1 LFISCIIREL
11 DHIVGETVLP
21 NLASKDKHEFSVGQD
36 AEVIYTENVTM
47 ISSKPFQ
54 EAVASNSANMQ
65 SRTQTVYKIDVQV
78 KNFKTRSMKIEY
90 KQLFYYQKLELI
102 KSTNDICV
110 QNGSSIKCKLA
121 LNANDEQVYSYT
133 VELVNN

>member
-1 LFISCIIREL
+1 
-11 DHIVGETVLP
+11 
-21 NLASKDKHEFSVGQD
+21 
-36 AEVIYTENVTM
+36 M

-78 KNFKTRSMKIEY
+78 KNFKSRSMKIEY
-90 KQLFYYQKLELI
+90 KQLFYYEKLELI
-102 KSTNDICV
+102 RSTNDICV

-121 LNANDEQVYSYT
+121 LNANDEQAYSYT